1 MGRPRRFVTHVR
13 FVEDVMNKRI
23 LCSIGAAGMLS
34 MAISGG
40 ASARSVAA
48 HTGDARL
55 GSQSNCFDASFTT
68 GEVTSTCNA
77 DFLVPLT
84 TDSAGGKNLTYTRKA
99 TAAGA
104 SCRAISNNRF
114 GTAPQ
119 ATAFDAVPVSAS
131 FVSFT
136 FAAINVPAQG
146 VFLADCITNPGT
158 ALQEFD
164 YVP

>member
-1 MGRPRRFVTHVR
+1 MKKKIV
-13 FVEDVMNKRI
+13 
-23 LCSIGAAGMLS
+23 CSIGLVGMVS
-34 MAISGG
+34 MALAGG
-40 ASARSVAA
+40 ASARSVSA
-48 HTGDARL
+48 HTGKARI
-55 GSQSNCFDASFTT
+55 GSQSNCFDASFSS

-84 TDSAGGKNLTYTRKA
+84 TDTPGNKNLTYTSRA

-104 SCRAISNNRF
+104 ICRAISNNRF
-114 GTAPQ
+114 ATAPV
-119 ATAFDAVPVSAS
+119 ATAFQAVPVSAS

-136 FAAINVPAQG
+136 FGAIPVPPQG

-158 ALQEFD
+158 ALMEFD

>member
-1 MGRPRRFVTHVR
+1 MKKKIVS
-13 FVEDVMNKRI
+13 
-23 LCSIGAAGMLS
+23 SIGLVGLLS
-34 MAISGG
+34 MALAGG
-40 ASARSVAA
+40 ASARSVSA
-48 HTGDARL
+48 HEGQARI
-55 GSQSNCFDASFTT
+55 GSQTNCFDASFVS

-84 TDSAGGKNLTYTRKA
+84 TDSAGFKNLTYTRRA

-104 SCRAISNNRF
+104 VCRAISNNRF
-114 GTAPQ
+114 ATAPQ
-119 ATAFDAVPVSAS
+119 ATAFDPVPVNAA

-136 FAAINVPAQG
+136 FAAINVPPQG

-158 ALQEFD
+158 ALMEFD

>member
-1 MGRPRRFVTHVR
+1 MKKKIV
-13 FVEDVMNKRI
+13 
-23 LCSIGAAGMLS
+23 CSIGLVGLLS
-34 MAISGG
+34 MALAGG

-48 HTGDARL
+48 HTGQARI
-55 GSQSNCFDASFTT
+55 GSQSNCFDANFTT

-84 TDSAGGKNLTYTRKA
+84 TDSAGNKNLTYTRKA
-99 TAAGA
+99 TAVGA

-119 ATAFDAVPVSAS
+119 ATAFDSVPVSAS
-131 FVSFT
+131 FLSFT
-136 FAAINVPAQG
+136 FAAINVPGQG
-146 VFLADCITNPGT
+146 VFLADCITNPG
-158 ALQEFD
+158 AAFQEFD